1 MRCVVN
7 MPPRRSA
14 EDVLPCS
21 PLSEP
26 EPETVVVEAVEA
38 VALKEGGTPF
48 RVVSAREGTPF
59 RVVSARG

>member
-1 MRCVVN
+1 VRCVVN

-48 RVVSAREGTPF
+48 RVVSARG
-59 RVVSARG
+59 